1 MHIASMSLMV
11 QPDKNGSESF
21 FVLCARKGY
30 HFGLESEIVQEKM
43 YNFLKDM
50 RPFTLGKADM
60 VNGLWKESSKPSEK
74 AAMDEEFHA
83 NLEIG
88 SKYRFDRSVQVVNQ
102 EAKLPSDVREIVV
115 PDTKDDWRSSAGKG

>member
-1 MHIASMSLMV
+1 
-11 QPDKNGSESF
+11 
-21 FVLCARKGY
+21 
-30 HFGLESEIVQEKM
+30 
-43 YNFLKDM
+43 
-50 RPFTLGKADM
+50 
-60 VNGLWKESSKPSEK
+60 
-74 AAMDEEFHA
+74 MDEEFQA